1 MVIDTPLIVDI
12 EASGFGQQSYPIEVG
27 LALEDDHRYCALI
40 LPAAD
45 WTHWDDSAERVHHIS
60 RDILRSYGK
69 PLVEVADQ
77 LNQMLAGKTLYS
89 DGWVVDQPWL
99 TTLFFAA
106 GRSMAFHVSPLEA
119 ILSEDQ
125 MARWHAVKE
134 EVIAD
139 LALERH
145 RASNDA
151 RIIQETYR
159 RSRRADPRA
168 VGGTH

>member
-77 LNQMLAGKTLYS
+77 LNQLLADHTGQTIETIGS
-89 DGWVVDQPWL
+89 DTERDNFMDPATAKEYGLID
-99 TTLFFAA
+99 
-106 GRSMAFHVSPLEA
+106 H
-119 ILSEDQ
+119 ILDS
-125 MARWHAVKE
+125 RGT
-134 EVIAD
+134 
-139 LALERH
+139 
-145 RASNDA
+145 DA
-151 RIIQETYR
+151 EN
-159 RSRRADPRA
+159 
-168 VGGTH
+168 